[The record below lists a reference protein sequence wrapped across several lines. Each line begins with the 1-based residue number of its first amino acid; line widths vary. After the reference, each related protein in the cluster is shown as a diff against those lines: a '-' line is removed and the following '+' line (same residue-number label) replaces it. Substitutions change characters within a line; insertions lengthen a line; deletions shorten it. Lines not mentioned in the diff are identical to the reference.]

1 MKVVSTSVLAGI
13 LALVLAIVPS
23 AVALHAQKPGKKL
36 VDKVVGV
43 VGDKIVM
50 LSDIMETRR
59 MLANQNDGAPLPAD
73 VECVIFQQLLTDKLL
88 LVQAERDSL
97 EVTDEEVEAQLNQ
110 RIGQI
115 INWMGGEAQF
125 VQYYGFSPLEMKEK
139 MRGDMKD
146 QMLQER
152 MQEQVLGKVTV
163 TPTEVREY
171 FSQIPKDSLPYFNTE
186 VEISHIMVR
195 PKPSQEQDRLAREKA
210 EEIRKQLLGGGDFCD
225 LARRFS
231 SDGSKTNCG
240 DLGWADRGAFVQ
252 EFEAAAYR
260 LKPNEFSAVV
270 KSPFGYHII
279 QLIERLGNKIHA
291 RHILVPVEVT
301 YADEQAALAR
311 LDSARNAVLRG
322 EISFTDAVKRY
333 SDDEYT
339 RENGGRVSN
348 QKTGEA
354 SFQLSELDPDAYFA
368 TDTLQVGGLTAPFEV
383 SDFDGKKAFR
393 LIRLNQRTEPHQ
405 ANLETD
411 YSRIQAAALSQKKN
425 KALRKWVEERIAK
438 FYVEIANEYQGCA
451 ALKKWL
457 GKP

>member
-1 MKVVSTSVLAGI
+1 MPAVSLRFALLSGLLA
-13 LALVLAIVPS
+13 AFFFSAPS
-23 AVALHAQKPGKKL
+23 LNAQKPGKKL

-59 MLANQNDGAPLPAD
+59 MLAAQNEGELLPAD
-73 VECVIFQQLLTDKLL
+73 MECVIFQQLLTDKLL
-88 LVQAERDSL
+88 LGQAERDSIEL
-97 EVTDEEVEAQLNQ
+97 SDEEVEAQLDQ

-115 INWMGGEAQF
+115 ISWMGGDAQF
-125 VQYYGFSPLEMKEK
+125 IQYYGFSPLEMKEK

-171 FSQIPKDSLPYFNTE
+171 FAKIPKDSLPYFNTE
-186 VEISHIMVR
+186 VEISHILIR
-195 PKPSQEQDRLAREKA
+195 PKPGQEQDRLAREKA
-210 EEIRKQLLGGGDFCD
+210 EEIRKQLLAGADFCD

-240 DLGWADRGAFVQ
+240 DLGWAERGAYVQ

-260 LKPNEFSAVV
+260 LKPNEFSSVV
-270 KSPFGYHII
+270 KSQFGYHII
-279 QLIERLGNKIHA
+279 QSIERLGNKIHV

-322 EISFTDAVKRY
+322 EMTFLDAVKRF
-333 SDDEYT
+333 SDDEQS
-339 RENGGRVSN
+339 RENGGRVIN
-348 QKTGEA
+348 QKTGDA
-354 SFQLSELDPDAYFA
+354 SFQLSELDPDAYFV
-368 TDTLQVGGLTAPFEV
+368 TDTLKVGGVSAPFEF
-383 SDFDGKKAFR
+383 SDYDGKKAFR
-393 LIRLNQRTEPHQ
+393 LIRLNQRTDPHQ

-411 YSRIQAAALSQKKN
+411 YARIQAAALAQKKN
-425 KALRKWVEERIAK
+425 KVLRKWVEERIAQ
-438 FYVEIANEYQGCA
+438 FYVEIAPEYRGCE
-451 ALKKWL
+451 ALQRWQ